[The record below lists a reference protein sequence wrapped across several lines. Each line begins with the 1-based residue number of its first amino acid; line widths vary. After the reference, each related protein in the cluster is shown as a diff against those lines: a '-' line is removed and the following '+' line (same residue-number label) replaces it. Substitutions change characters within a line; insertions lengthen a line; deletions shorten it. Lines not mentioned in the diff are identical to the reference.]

1 MFEKGSE
8 TGEVVA
14 ATNDQPSSV
23 FAKIGGSVLL
33 EMDSVA
39 VTVPLRQPTKKMKKR
54 KELDALAPPHTV
66 SRRSSGKRS
75 SQELLS
81 DSSDERSE
89 YWNVSTRNGRK
100 CRGRRSRACPGF
112 FKACSAFLACA
123 SVLATASLIWLF
135 IDVRQ
140 QLTALRTELDQ
151 VIDGSESVPDA
162 LQKCHSLSRDLQKN
176 QTIMFNQLSDLK
188 LQINNFTTQLASI
201 QRDLHQVEEWFKA
214 EPELANVPTDLKAL
228 SKSVASF
235 GSQLRDLS
243 ATLKTVKES
252 NVRVQDVQATM
263 LQNITSIKNTVT
275 ELSNVT
281 QRPEMVT
288 TNETKIKTD
297 ELNAA
302 VLRLSNNLTRVNE
315 TLSSTVKWVTEDQKK
330 DHETL
335 MLLHEASQVINL
347 TVISLQTECVNTS
360 LFKKLNDQVT
370 MIRTANTDL
379 SDRVKLLEQS
389 HSTLRNSRAPL
400 FAAITDNKPP
410 KPNKAKR
417 LEESIVG
424 YATTDQDRDGLVL
437 EEASMRKASTD
448 RPKGTP

>member
-1 MFEKGSE
+1 MNNSNNKE
-8 TGEVVA
+8 TI
-14 ATNDQPSSV
+14 N
-23 FAKIGGSVLL
+23 LL
-33 EMDSVA
+33 D
-39 VTVPLRQPTKKMKKR
+39 
-54 KELDALAPPHTV
+54 
-66 SRRSSGKRS
+66 
-75 SQELLS
+75 LLS
-81 DSSDERSE
+81 DSDTDISDL
-89 YWNVSTRNGRK
+89 VLTPKKKKVKRK
-100 CRGRRSRACPGF
+100 HRRGNAVKMKPDYGCGCAKSDV
-112 FKACSAFLACA
+112 KIISLWLAA
-123 SVLATASLIWLF
+123 ILVTIWL
-135 IDVRQ
+135 IALSW
-140 QLTALRTELDQ
+140 LTFVFYGEIKMMDISIKS

-162 LQKCHSLSRDLQKN
+162 LQKCHSLSRDLQNN
-176 QTIMFNQLSDLK
+176 QTIMFNHLSDLK
-188 LQINNFTTQLASI
+188 LQINNFTTQLAAI

-252 NVRVQDVQATM
+252 NARVQDVQATM

-281 QRPEMVT
+281 QRPQMVT

-302 VLRLSNNLTRVNE
+302 IVRLSNNLTHVNE

-370 MIRTANTDL
+370 MIHTVNTDL

-389 HSTLRNSRAPL
+389 HITSRNSRTPL
-400 FAAITDNKPP
+400 FDAITDSQAP
-410 KPNKAKR
+410 KPNKAR
-417 LEESIVG
+417 GMEESIVG
-424 YATTDQDRDGLVL
+424 YATTEQNRNGLVPD
-437 EEASMRKASTD
+437 EASMRKSSTD